1 MVREVREA
9 NGVTSLIWLSLVALS
24 KHTAHAATG
33 QIFATANTE
42 LSVTIIGLKPA
53 VNAFAIARLYSS
65 NSSVDSTNSGNHSLL
80 SEPQTQTSVAARKV
94 LDQSPGPWLH
104 GSASVCTVPDGHFGG
119 RSHATPP

>member
-80 SEPQTQTSVAARKV
+80 SEPQTQVLHVSMKKTVARET
-94 LDQSPGPWLH
+94 LFSQDW
-104 GSASVCTVPDGHFGG
+104 D
-119 RSHATPP
+119 ATIWIL